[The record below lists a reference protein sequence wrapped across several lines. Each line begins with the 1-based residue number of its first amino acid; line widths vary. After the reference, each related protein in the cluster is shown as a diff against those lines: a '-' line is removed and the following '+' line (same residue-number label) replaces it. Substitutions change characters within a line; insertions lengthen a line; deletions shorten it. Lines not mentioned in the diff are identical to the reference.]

1 MRGLVQN
8 TRKDKINQGVVTYIE
23 SKLGKT
29 TRNITETVNPNIV
42 QNDKNTDLPQLKT
55 DVRLKIQSPTVRDP
69 VIIDPPVINVQGM
82 DALFT
87 NTVPLKMVQET
98 PYYQIVKPF
107 ILTPTYTEYSS
118 FEMSMYLNSQ
128 PVEPLNSIIP
138 LTIYQTWHTK
148 DLPDVMQLCV
158 DDIKQRNPEFQ
169 HVLYDDDDCR
179 NMIVANFEQDV
190 VDAFD
195 SLIPGAY
202 KADLWRYCV
211 MYLYGGIY
219 LDIKYRCMG
228 SFKLI
233 QLTDREYFVQD
244 WMNNTDGFIGV
255 YNALLVCL
263 PGNEKMWDC
272 IQQIVKNVRMQYYGE
287 NALQPT
293 GPQLLVQ
300 YFTKEEYD
308 ELPLK
313 HVEVVNVVGQKKYFI
328 ERNYQKILFIADGF
342 RKEQSQTQRVNHYSV
357 LWGNRAIYTP
367 MNI

>member
-1 MRGLVQN
+1 
-8 TRKDKINQGVVTYIE
+8 
-23 SKLGKT
+23 
-29 TRNITETVNPNIV
+29 
-42 QNDKNTDLPQLKT
+42 
-55 DVRLKIQSPTVRDP
+55 
-69 VIIDPPVINVQGM
+69 
-82 DALFT
+82 
-87 NTVPLKMVQET
+87 
-98 PYYQIVKPF
+98 
-107 ILTPTYTEYSS
+107 
-118 FEMSMYLNSQ
+118 
-128 PVEPLNSIIP
+128 
-138 LTIYQTWHTK
+138 
-148 DLPDVMQLCV
+148 
-158 DDIKQRNPEFQ
+158 
-169 HVLYDDDDCR
+169 
-179 NMIVANFEQDV
+179 
-190 VDAFD
+190 
-195 SLIPGAY
+195 
-202 KADLWRYCV
+202 

-228 SFKLI
+228 SFRLI

-308 ELPLK
+308 ELVLK

-357 LWGNRAIYTP
+357 LWENHVIYTP